1 MKKFAITVIT
11 CMITASLIAQTSA
24 PGDKFVSTMEKNIQ
38 VLDTA
43 STPETYISLANTFER
58 IGNAESNQWLPFY
71 YSAYCYTI
79 LAYMTPDK
87 SKVDQ
92 IADRAEGFVYKAAA
106 LSFNNSELSTLSAMI
121 TYCRLQVDPV
131 NRWGTMGASGETYL
145 SKAKEQDP
153 TNPRPYLVEA
163 RVKLNTPEAMGGGAK
178 VATPVINTAVEKFNI
193 FVPAS
198 TIAPHWGKPAAE
210 KMAARLKGQQ

>member
-1 MKKFAITVIT
+1 ITILT
-11 CMITASLIAQTSA
+11 CMITGSLIAQA
-24 PGDKFVSTMEKNIQ
+24 PATTDKFVAAMEKNIQ

-43 STPETYISLANTFER
+43 SAPETYISLANTFKR

-71 YSAYCYTI
+71 YTAYCYTI

-92 IADRAEGFVYKAAA
+92 IADRAEGFAYKAAA

-131 NRWGTMGASGETYL
+131 NR
-145 SKAKEQDP
+145 
-153 TNPRPYLVEA
+153 
-163 RVKLNTPEAMGGGAK
+163 
-178 VATPVINTAVEKFNI
+178 
-193 FVPAS
+193 
-198 TIAPHWGKPAAE
+198 
-210 KMAARLKGQQ
+210 